1 MNQLWV
7 AEATENSDY
16 FLVLNLPHCYHLKNA
31 AASAERWAKISS
43 LTIEK
48 LKEKVLF
55 IIGDCK
61 G

>member
-16 FLVLNLPHCYHLKNA
+16 FFSFDLPHCYHLKNA

-43 LTIEK
+43 LVRIVK
-48 LKEKVLF
+48 FDNVLNG
-55 IIGDCK
+55 I
-61 G
+61 